1 MSATRFYLVV
11 AAAAAAAWIHLWLAP
26 PPVPVLLLHD
36 VNAKREAWDFWT
48 LAPARFAE
56 LVSLLNRL
64 GYRGMTLDEADLHLD
79 GRLPRTRARAS
90 VLITVDDG
98 PASSAELV
106 APALARHGHSAA
118 FFLVSSWGPP
128 AHLSADQA
136 RWLLRGGHAVGA
148 HGVTHA
154 GLAPAPRAPPAG
166 ERTRIAGELAGA
178 KAALERALAQPVTAI
193 AYPKG
198 EWTELTKAEARAAG
212 YRMAF
217 TTDLGYL
224 TVGADRHEL
233 PRFQLNWDTPLA
245 WVEDYLTAP
254 SRERARN
261 LMLVSAVALLGLFGA
276 WSARK
281 V

>member
-1 MSATRFYLVV
+1 MSAIRLYVLV
-11 AAAAAAAWIHLWLAP
+11 AIAAAAAWIHLWLAP

-36 VNAKREAWDFWT
+36 VADRRAPFDFWT
-48 LAPARFAE
+48 LAPKRFTE
-56 LVSLLNRL
+56 LVLLLDRL
-64 GYRGMTLDEADLHLD
+64 GFRGMTLEEADLHLD
-79 GRLPRTRARAS
+79 GRLPSARALDS
-90 VLITVDDG
+90 VLVTVDDG
-98 PASSAELV
+98 PLSSVKLV
-106 APALARHGHSAA
+106 APSLARHGHVAA
-118 FFLVSSWGPP
+118 FFLVSGWGPP

-136 RWLLRGGHAVGA
+136 RMLSRGGHAVGA
-148 HGVTHA
+148 HGMTHA
-154 GLAPAPRAPPAG
+154 GLAPAPRAPPES
-166 ERTRIAGELAGA
+166 ERARIAGELAGS
-178 KAALERALAQPVTAI
+178 KAALERMLARPVTAI
-193 AYPKG
+193 AYPRG

-254 SRERARN
+254 RRERARN
-261 LMLVSAVALLGLFGA
+261 LWLLGVVAALGLIGA
-276 WSARK
+276 ASSRR